1 MLDFL
6 KVLEPKY
13 YSADEYSNLL
23 SFYDD
28 EIICTRDFN
37 LCMGFKIKGI
47 SYSALNGEEEISKQ
61 NDRIAFLNSL
71 SSDLEIN
78 IFCKKEQII
87 FNTDSTIQNTFAR
100 SIIQKWENKFKAS
113 QISYYLFVSTKNK
126 SLSGFFEKQKES
138 LTTESKNESKQDIKF
153 NLGSKFFKIQEF
165 KNRMLNILKDYGSS
179 TLSSKESLDFYI
191 EYMNFNK
198 ESGFVG
204 SNDFFDDNFVSSQIE
219 FKKNYFIHTTN
230 NDSVLYSTIISIK
243 SYTTN
248 IIYSELISNILFQ
261 NLNLYIVFHINS
273 LNRGDA
279 LKKVHDST
287 LMAVNDEIEAK
298 LKQLEDLIKTDSENI
313 FNFSFSILIKSESKE
328 ELDEQSNLIL
338 SILKRAEL
346 TAVKESLNLKPLYFS
361 FFPAQSHLNARI
373 KKQTG
378 AIVSTLI
385 TFENNILGFNKNSF
399 GDCPVTI
406 LKHLGGSP
414 FLFNFHESSKINEPG
429 HTLVIGGTGY
439 GKTTLMSFLMMNLFK
454 YDISIFAMDKSNGMH
469 NFTNYLNGEY
479 HNVEDLRFNPFS
491 LKNDAENKN
500 FLKTFLKEMGG
511 ILETDYEEKKAI
523 ANTIENLYMSI
534 NTFQLK
540 DFYDSLEAIEGLKIR
555 FETYLESIF
564 DNQDDALNFNNQLSI
579 INMDSIIKDKTLA
592 SLAAFFIFHKLKK
605 VHKDMGKGYFI
616 WIDEL
621 RDYLNHEKMGG
632 LILEA
637 ILEIRKLNGV
647 IVMGVQNIDF
657 FENLSTKD
665 SFLENMSNF
674 IIFPT
679 SSASVLENLEKKLN
693 LTTTELRFLSETAKD
708 ERKILLKT
716 KNNGSQILDIN
727 LSRLGQYLKVF
738 NSDSINVKKMKDLIH
753 SDPKNWREAYL
764 QDEK

>member
-1 MLDFL
+1 MGKQVQSF
-6 KVLEPKY
+6 
-13 YSADEYSNLL
+13 SNLL
-23 SFYDD
+23 
-28 EIICTRDFN
+28 
-37 LCMGFKIKGI
+37 
-47 SYSALNGEEEISKQ
+47 
-61 NDRIAFLNSL
+61 
-71 SSDLEIN
+71 
-78 IFCKKEQII
+78 
-87 FNTDSTIQNTFAR
+87 
-100 SIIQKWENKFKAS
+100 
-113 QISYYLFVSTKNK
+113 LFVCTKNK
-126 SLSGFFEKQKES
+126 SLTGFFEKQKES
-138 LTTESKNESKQDIKF
+138 LTTESKKESKQDIKF
-153 NLGSKFFKIQEF
+153 NLGSKFFKLQEF
-165 KNRMLNILKDYGSS
+165 KNRMLNILKDYGAS

-230 NDSVLYSTIISIK
+230 NDSVFYSSIISIK

-261 NLNLYIVFHINS
+261 NLDLYIVFHINS

-313 FNFSFSILIKSESKE
+313 FNFSFSILIKSKSKE
-328 ELDEQSNLIL
+328 ELEEQSNLIL

-399 GDCPVTI
+399 GDYPVTI

-454 YDISIFAMDKSNGMH
+454 YDISIFAMDKLNGMH
-469 NFTNYLNGEY
+469 NFTTYLNGEY
-479 HNVEDLRFNPFS
+479 HNVEDLRFNPFL
-491 LKNDAENKN
+491 LKNDTENKN

-523 ANTIENLYMSI
+523 ETTIENLYMNI
-534 NTFQLK
+534 NNTFQLK

-592 SLAAFFIFHKLKK
+592 SLAAFYIFHKLKK
-605 VHKDMGKGYFI
+605 IHKDMGKGYFI

-621 RDYLNHEKMGG
+621 RDYLNHEKMGS

-753 SDPKNWREAYL
+753 SDPKNWRESYL